1 MSHRPRSCNLNPIS
15 VGPRGF
21 SLLELMITLAVL
33 TIMMAPMVAIF
44 FQSESSFR
52 AQSQEAEM
60 IGQMRIAMDQITRC
74 LRQAGNEPISALGV
88 PPVVVLGNGY
98 IRLNTDITG
107 SVASTTGNSAES
119 TGDPD
124 GTLNSIYEIVSFRH
138 DPQQKAIFAD
148 VGYGEELLAQ
158 NISGLSFTFM
168 DLTGTPTSDPSKI
181 AQVRIWMMGE
191 SEESDM
197 QMKEPYT
204 ITLRSDVFIR
214 SRMPQILPE

>member
-1 MSHRPRSCNLNPIS
+1 MSSAPIS
-15 VGPRGF
+15 HHSDVCVSRQRGF

-33 TIMMAPMVAIF
+33 SIMMAPMLAIF
-44 FQSESSFR
+44 FQSEASFR
-52 AQSQEAEM
+52 AQTQEAEL
-60 IGQMRIAMDQITRC
+60 IGQMRIAMDQITRSI
-74 LRQAGNEPISALGV
+74 RQAGNEPITPLGV
-88 PPVVVLGNGY
+88 PSVAVLGSGH

-124 GTLNSIYEIVSFRH
+124 GALNSIYEVVTFRH
-138 DPQQKAIFAD
+138 DPQQNEIFAD
-148 VGYGEELLAQ
+148 VGYGEEVLAE
-158 NISGLSFTFM
+158 NITGLGFTFLDM
-168 DLTGTPTSDPSKI
+168 TGMPTTDPNNI

-191 SEESDM
+191 SEDVDL
-197 QMKEPYT
+197 QMGQPYT